1 MVGDRQ
7 IDRWMDKQSY
17 ISVTSK
23 SEEGDLCKHLI
34 AFPTCFSEYMKTKI
48 SDQKRM
54 GGGMREEEDRKRERR
69 SVQSTED
76 INTASKKMLMTQNQ
90 GKSLP
95 CWLQMPFPTV
105 AILKSTEPPGLPAS
119 LSPLP
124 VNPTVPC
131 HTLEQ
136 KPQHFYLIRCP
147 FEREQPILFLTFR

>member
-1 MVGDRQ
+1 MFKLSTRHVLNNSLQFVMIDFASCVG
-7 IDRWMDKQSY
+7 M
-17 ISVTSK
+17 
-23 SEEGDLCKHLI
+23 
-34 AFPTCFSEYMKTKI
+34 
-48 SDQKRM
+48 
-54 GGGMREEEDRKRERR
+54 
-69 SVQSTED
+69 
-76 INTASKKMLMTQNQ
+76 
-90 GKSLP
+90 
-95 CWLQMPFPTV
+95 QMPFPTV